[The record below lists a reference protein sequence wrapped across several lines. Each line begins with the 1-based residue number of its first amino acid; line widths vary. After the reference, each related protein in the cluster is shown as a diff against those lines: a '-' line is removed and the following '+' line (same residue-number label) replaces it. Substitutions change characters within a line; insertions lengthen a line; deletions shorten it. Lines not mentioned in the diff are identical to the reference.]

1 MVSPDGVGALM
12 IFGRTDAGRP
22 LVVTVRL
29 TRRMRITEI
38 VGARE
43 MTETERKEF
52 ELWESG
58 R

>member
-1 MVSPDGVGALM
+1 
-12 IFGRTDAGRP
+12 
-22 LVVTVRL
+22 VTVRL
-29 TRRMRITEI
+29 TRQKRITEI